1 MTALGIGNAPRK
13 LWGRSFI
20 FIMLANALLFMAF
33 EMLLPTLPL
42 FVSTLG
48 GDASQIGLVTG
59 IFMFSA
65 ILVRPFT
72 SVLASRMDKSFSC
85 SSV

>member
-1 MTALGIGNAPRK
+1 MSTLTAGTASQK

-48 GDASQIGLVTG
+48 EKHHRLDS
-59 IFMFSA
+59 
-65 ILVRPFT
+65 
-72 SVLASRMDKSFSC
+72 
-85 SSV
+85 